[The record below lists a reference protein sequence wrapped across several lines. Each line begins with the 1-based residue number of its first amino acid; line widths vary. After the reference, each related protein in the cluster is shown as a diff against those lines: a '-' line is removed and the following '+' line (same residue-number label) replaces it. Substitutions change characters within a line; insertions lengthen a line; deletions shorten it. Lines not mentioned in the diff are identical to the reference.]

1 MTRDD
6 AKKILGEEA
15 TEEQVTNFLAKYH
28 SVEKA
33 KNEEINSLKAQLT
46 QYSDYDELKKQLD
59 DINKANMTEQEK
71 MAKEKEEIA
80 RNLAESRRIVNTAK
94 AKEILAGEEL
104 DEELINSLVNDNLED
119 TIAKATK
126 MKNMLTAYKD
136 NVAKETKESLV
147 NLNLQPDLSNAPHGN
162 DVMTIEKFNN
172 LSAIEQE
179 KFITEHPQEFENL

>member
-59 DINKANMTEQEK
+59 DINKANMTEQQKLDQMLKEAEADRK
-71 MAKEKEEIA
+71 LAKLEV
-80 RNLAESRRIVNTAK
+80 SRAK
-94 AKEILAGEEL
+94 AKSILADVNIS
-104 DEELINSLVNDNLED
+104 DEQIEDLVSDNVDD
-119 TIAKATK
+119 TIAKATRWK
-126 MKNMLTAYKD
+126 ETIANLKD
-136 NVAKETKESLV
+136 TVAKETKESLV
-147 NLNLQPDLSNAPHGN
+147 NLNLQPDLSNAPQGD